1 MAEKNRTLPKLKNA
15 EIGRVVTRFPPEAS
29 GYLHLGHVKALL
41 LNYLYAKEYNGKI
54 ILRFDD
60 TNPEK
65 ENSVYEKVI
74 LDDMKNIGL
83 ECDEITYT
91 SDFFDQI
98 IVFAYSLISKGLA
111 YVDFSTAEEINEDR
125 IKLRESKYR
134 NTDTEINY
142 DFFMRMQIGKIKNCC
157 LRAKIDYASK
167 NGCLRDPVIFRCKNQ
182 PHPRQGTTYMV
193 YPTYDFACPIIDA
206 LQGVTHAM
214 RSIEYKD
221 RDSQYEWF
229 LEKLCLKHDGYPMI
243 LDYGKLNFT
252 NTVLSK
258 RKLKKLVDTGL
269 VTGWDDPRMPTVRG
283 ILRKGI
289 QIHPLLKYIKTQVAS
304 RNVVLLTW
312 EKLWSFNS
320 SYLDITTRRLY
331 GLDKSKIKTVH
342 LSGVVP
348 YNVELANHPK
358 DHTFGKRN
366 MLMATN
372 ILVESDDFNDVNIG
386 DRYTL
391 IGLGNAVVI
400 NLDPLVLEYNVNDND
415 YKNTIKITWLPD
427 NKNNITIKVKFFDH
441 LLIKPKLDD
450 GDDVIECFNQNSLT
464 EKEYLLEPSITEIPI
479 GSVFQIMR
487 KHYCYVD
494 NNVNGIV
501 IHAVPV

>member
-1 MAEKNRTLPKLKNA
+1 MAEKDRTLPKLRNA
-15 EIGRVVTRFPPEAS
+15 EIGKVVTRFPPEAS
-29 GYLHLGHVKALL
+29 GYLHLGHIKALL

-65 ENSVYEKVI
+65 ENAAYEKAI
-74 LDDMKNIGL
+74 LEDIKNLGL
-83 ECDEITYT
+83 ECDEITYA
-91 SDFFDQI
+91 SDWFDKI
-98 IVFAYSLISKGLA
+98 MVFAYSLISKGLA

-134 NTDTEINY
+134 NTDVDINY
-142 DFFMRMQIGKIKNCC
+142 DFFMRMQIGKMTNCC
-157 LRAKIDYASK
+157 LRAKINHASK
-167 NGCLRDPVIFRCKNQ
+167 NGCMRDPVIYRCKNQ
-182 PHPRQGTTYMV
+182 IHPRQGTTYKIF
-193 YPTYDFACPIIDA
+193 PTYDFACPILDA

-229 LEKLCLKHDGYPMI
+229 LEKLSLKHNGYPMI

-258 RKLKKLVDTGL
+258 RKLKKLVDAEL
-269 VTGWDDPRMPTVRG
+269 VSGWDDPRMPTFRG
-283 ILRKGI
+283 IIRKGI
-289 QIHPLLKYIKTQVAS
+289 RVHPLLKYIKTQAAS

-320 SYLDITTRRLY
+320 SHLDVTSRRLY
-331 GLDKSKIKTVH
+331 GLVKSNIKTVY

-348 YNVELANHPK
+348 HNIELANHPK
-358 DHTFGKRN
+358 DHSFGKRN
-366 MLMATN
+366 VLMATN
-372 ILVESDDFNDVNIG
+372 ILVESDDFDNVKIG

-391 IGLGNAVVI
+391 IGLGNAVVTS
-400 NLDPLVLEYNVNDND
+400 LDPLVLDYNENDND

-427 NKNNITIKVKFFDH
+427 NKNNINVKVKFFDH
-441 LLIKPKLDD
+441 LLTKPKLEDEDD
-450 GDDVIECFNQNSLT
+450 IIKCFNQNSLT
-464 EKEYLLEPSITEIPI
+464 EKEYLVEPSILEIPK

-487 KHYCYVD
+487 KHYCYMD
-494 NNVNGIV
+494 SNDKDIV
-501 IHAVPV
+501 LHAVPV